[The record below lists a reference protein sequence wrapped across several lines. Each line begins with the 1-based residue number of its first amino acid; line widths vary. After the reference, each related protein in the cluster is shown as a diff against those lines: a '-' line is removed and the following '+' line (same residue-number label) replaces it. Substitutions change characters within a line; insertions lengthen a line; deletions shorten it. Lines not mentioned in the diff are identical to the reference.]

1 MSSNCNNR
9 ALILAVDDEA
19 IQLEVIK
26 GALNAHY
33 QVISTTSPQQ
43 ALVLAEQY
51 TPDIVLLD
59 IDMPEINGFD
69 LCRLLQKIPAL
80 LSTSFVFITSHNDA
94 EIEVKALELGAVDF
108 IAKPIHTNVCLM
120 RIKNQMVIRQ
130 QAESVKEALNQTHA
144 EKTHLQTILRSIG
157 DGVVATDIN
166 KKITFINPVAQ
177 RLTGFLASEAIGNA
191 ITDILK
197 LNYSSNTSTALAPLD
212 IAMAQKRV
220 ITMSLDVELCSR
232 SGKQYQIE
240 LTASPLFDIENIN
253 LIGGVVAFQ
262 NISDVVAMANQMTHL
277 ANHDHLT
284 GLPNRVSLNNQLK
297 QEVARAR
304 HTNHLVA
311 VLMFDID
318 NFKYLNDTIGH
329 NKGDEIIKTVANR
342 LQMVC
347 NDTTIISRVGG
358 DEFVVLLVDCASHDQ
373 IDKIASQIFEEIS
386 KPFDVLEERYRLTM
400 SMGISICPSDA
411 NTADDLIRH
420 ADTAMFKVK
429 SEGRN
434 GHAFY
439 NETLSD
445 ELRERVNIEKL
456 LHQRL
461 DENALIIHYQPKY
474 SLTTG
479 AISGVEALV
488 RLLGHEEQLIPPDKF
503 ISVAEKSNLIQLLGE
518 QVLTKSC
525 LQAKKWL
532 DGGVK
537 MGVAVNIGA
546 SQFNAPGFVALIANT
561 LQKYDIPPH
570 LLELE
575 ITESALLQNVV
586 NANKTISA
594 LQSLGVTVAL
604 DDFGTGYSSLSYL
617 RSFNFDLLKIDKAFI
632 RDICENKQAFSI
644 FTAIKNMAKSLNLR
658 LVCEGIETIQ
668 QQQMLKALK
677 CEQGQGYLF
686 CRPLPPVDLEASFP
700 EVFNS

>member
-1 MSSNCNNR
+1 MSSTCNNKG
-9 ALILAVDDEA
+9 LILAVDDEA
-19 IQLEVIK
+19 IQLEVIAS
-26 GALNAHY
+26 ALNAHY
-33 QVISTTSPQQ
+33 QVIKTTSPQH
-43 ALVLAEQY
+43 ALSLAEQY

-69 LCRLLQKIPAL
+69 LCKLLQKIPTL
-80 LSTSFVFITSHNDA
+80 LSTSFVFITSHHDA

-108 IAKPIHTNVCLM
+108 ITKPIHTNVCLM

-130 QAESVKEALNQTHA
+130 QAESVKKALNQTHA
-144 EKTHLQTILRSIG
+144 EKTHLKAILRSIG

-166 KKITFINPVAQ
+166 KKVTFINPVAQ
-177 RLTGFLASEAIGNA
+177 RLTGFLASEATGNA

-197 LNYSSNTSTALAPLD
+197 LNYSSNTSATLDPLD
-212 IAMAQKRV
+212 IAMSQKRE

-232 SGKQYQIE
+232 SGERYQIE
-240 LTASPLFDIENIN
+240 LTASPLFDIENID
-253 LIGGVVAFQ
+253 LIGGVLAFQ
-262 NISDVVAMANQMTHL
+262 NISDVVALANQMTHL

-297 QEVARAR
+297 QEIARAR

-311 VLMFDID
+311 VLMLDID

-329 NKGDEIIKTVANR
+329 DKGDEVIKTVANR
-342 LQMVC
+342 LKMIC
-347 NDTTIISRVGG
+347 DDTAIISRVGG
-358 DEFVVLLVDCASHDQ
+358 DEFVVLLVDCTSHDQ
-373 IDKIASQIFEEIS
+373 IDNIASQIFEEIS
-386 KPFDVLEERYRLTM
+386 KPFCLLDERYRLTL
-400 SMGISICPSDA
+400 SMGISLYPSDA

-420 ADTAMFKVK
+420 ADAAMFKVK

-434 GHAFY
+434 AHAFY

-445 ELRERVNIEKL
+445 ELKERVNIEKL

-479 AISGVEALV
+479 AINGVEALV
-488 RLLGHEEQLIPPDKF
+488 RLVGHEGQLIPPDKF
-503 ISVAEKSNLIQLLGE
+503 ISVAEQSNLIQLLGE
-518 QVLTKSC
+518 QVLAKSC
-525 LQAKKWL
+525 LQVKKWL
-532 DGGVK
+532 DAGVRI
-537 MGVAVNIGA
+537 GVAVNIGA
-546 SQFNAPGFVALIANT
+546 SQFNAPGFVELIAST
-561 LQKYDIPPH
+561 LQRYDVPPP

-575 ITESALLQNVV
+575 ITESALIQNVV

-632 RDICENKQAFSI
+632 KDICENKQAFSI
-644 FTAIKNMAKSLNLR
+644 LTAIKTMAKSLNLR
-658 LVCEGIETIQ
+658 LVCEGIETMQ
-668 QQQMLKALK
+668 QQQMLEALK

-686 CRPLPPVDLEASFP
+686 CRPLPSDELEAKFP
-700 EVFNS
+700 AVFGE

>member
-1 MSSNCNNR
+1 MSSTCDNG

-19 IQLEVIK
+19 TQLEVIK

-33 QVISTTSPQQ
+33 QVITTTSPQH
-43 ALVLAEQY
+43 ALALAEQY

-59 IDMPEINGFD
+59 IDMPEINGFE
-69 LCRLLQKIPAL
+69 LCRSLQEIPSL
-80 LSTSFVFITSHNDA
+80 LSTSFVFITSHHDA

-108 IAKPIHTNVCLM
+108 ITKPIHINVCLM

-130 QAESVKEALNQTHA
+130 QADSVKEALNQTHA
-144 EKTHLQTILRSIG
+144 EKTHLKTILRSIG

-197 LNYSSNTSTALAPLD
+197 LNYASNTSSVLDPLD
-212 IAMAQKRV
+212 IAMSQKRV
-220 ITMSLDVELCSR
+220 VTMSLDVELYSR
-232 SGKQYQIE
+232 SGKRYQIE
-240 LTASPLFDIENIN
+240 LTASPLFDIENID
-253 LIGGVVAFQ
+253 LIGGVLAFQ
-262 NISDVVAMANQMTHL
+262 NISDVVTMANQMTHL

-284 GLPNRVSLNNQLK
+284 GLPNRVSLNNRLK

-329 NKGDEIIKTVANR
+329 DRGDEVIKTVANR
-342 LQMVC
+342 LQTIC
-347 NDTTIISRVGG
+347 DDTTIISRVGG
-358 DEFVVLLVDCASHDQ
+358 DEFVVLLVDCASHEQ
-373 IDKIASQIFEEIS
+373 IDKVASQIFEEIS
-386 KPFDVLEERYRLTM
+386 KPFNVSEERYRLTM

-434 GHAFY
+434 AHAFY

-445 ELRERVNIEKL
+445 ELRERVNIERL

-461 DENALIIHYQPKY
+461 DENALVIHYQPKY
-474 SLTTG
+474 SIETG
-479 AISGVEALV
+479 TITGVEALV
-488 RLLGHEEQLIPPDKF
+488 RLVGHEEQLIPPDKF

-518 QVLTKSC
+518 QVLAKSC
-525 LQAKKWL
+525 LQVKNWL
-532 DGGVK
+532 DSGVK

-546 SQFNAPGFVALIANT
+546 SQFNAPGFVALIAKT
-561 LQKYDIPPH
+561 LKKYGVPPH
-570 LLELE
+570 MLELE
-575 ITESALLQNVV
+575 ITESALIQNVV

-617 RSFNFDLLKIDKAFI
+617 KSFNFDLLKIDKAFI
-632 RDICENKQAFSI
+632 RDIGENKKAFSI
-644 FTAIKNMAKSLNLR
+644 LTAIKTMAESLNLR
-658 LVCEGIETIQ
+658 LVCEGIETRQ
-668 QQQMLKALK
+668 QQEMLEALK

-686 CRPLPPVDLEASFP
+686 CRPLPSDELEARFP
-700 EVFNS
+700 AVFNS